1 MNNIRQDFPLLINY
15 PELIYLDNSATT
27 QKPDSV
33 IKSVIDYYSNFN
45 ANPHRGIY
53 RLSNESTKLYEES
66 RKKVAEF
73 INAKYPEEIVFTKS
87 ATESLNL
94 IAYSYGLDNLKKG
107 DEIVISVSEH
117 HSNLVIWQR
126 IAELTG
132 AKLKYILLNS
142 DKSLSEKSINEDIT
156 EKTKIVS
163 LTQLSNVL
171 GIDNSESIRQ
181 ISNKIHSNK
190 GILIV
195 DGTQSIVH
203 IPVDVQELGV
213 DFFVFSG
220 HKMLASTGI
229 GVLYGKKDILDRMN
243 PLILGGGSVDKAF
256 YFDSIFNEIPYRFES
271 GSPNVAGAVSLSS
284 AIEYIR
290 NIGFERIQAL
300 ERELVRY
307 SIKELKKLDFIELY
321 GCDCDLKN
329 KLGIISFNIKGVNP
343 YDVAIILDSMNI
355 AIRAGHHCCQP
366 LLRYLKIELCCRIS
380 FCIYNSKKEIDIL
393 IDSLKRIKEILI

>member
-15 PELIYLDNSATT
+15 PELIYLDNSATI
-27 QKPDSV
+27 QKPYSV
-33 IKSVIDYYSNFN
+33 IKSIENYYSNFN
-45 ANPHRGIY
+45 ANPHGGIY

-94 IAYSYGLDNLKKG
+94 IAYSHGLDNLKKG

-142 DKSLSEKSINEDIT
+142 DKSLSEKSINEEIT

-213 DFFVFSG
+213 DFFVFQ
-220 HKMLASTGI
+220 
-229 GVLYGKKDILDRMN
+229 DIR
-243 PLILGGGSVDKAF
+243 
-256 YFDSIFNEIPYRFES
+256 
-271 GSPNVAGAVSLSS
+271 
-284 AIEYIR
+284 
-290 NIGFERIQAL
+290 
-300 ERELVRY
+300 
-307 SIKELKKLDFIELY
+307 
-321 GCDCDLKN
+321 C
-329 KLGIISFNIKGVNP
+329 
-343 YDVAIILDSMNI
+343 
-355 AIRAGHHCCQP
+355 
-366 LLRYLKIELCCRIS
+366 
-380 FCIYNSKKEIDIL
+380 
-393 IDSLKRIKEILI
+393 